1 MKLSRNVSTTFDEE
15 AKKKSAT
22 FARATATFGE
32 TLYGVCTLK
41 CTPNH
46 SELGTGVEQKRNSTI
61 RTLKKNHVKE
71 SKCDWPCL
79 DEVRYEIQIRY
90 TR

>member
-1 MKLSRNVSTTFDEE
+1 MKLSRNVSTTFDE

-22 FARATATFGE
+22 SARATATFGE

-41 CTPNH
+41 RTPNH

-61 RTLKKNHVKE
+61 RTLKKKSCE
-71 SKCDWPCL
+71 GKQMRL
-79 DEVRYEIQIRY
+79 ALFGRGAI
-90 TR
+90 

>member
-1 MKLSRNVSTTFDEE
+1 MKLSRNVSTTFDE

-22 FARATATFGE
+22 SARATATFGE

-41 CTPNH
+41 RTPNH
-46 SELGTGVEQKRNSTI
+46 SELATGVEQKRNSTI

-90 TR
+90 TK

>member
-1 MKLSRNVSTTFDEE
+1 MKLSRNVSTTFDE

-32 TLYGVCTLK
+32 NLYGVCTLK

-46 SELGTGVEQKRNSTI
+46 SE
-61 RTLKKNHVKE
+61 
-71 SKCDWPCL
+71 
-79 DEVRYEIQIRY
+79 
-90 TR
+90 